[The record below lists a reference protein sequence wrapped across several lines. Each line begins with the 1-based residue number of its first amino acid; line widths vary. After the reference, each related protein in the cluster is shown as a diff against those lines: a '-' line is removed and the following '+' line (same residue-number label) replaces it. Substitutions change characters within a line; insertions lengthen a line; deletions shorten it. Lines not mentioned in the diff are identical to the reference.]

1 MNKDVFNFF
10 SSLLFTVLFFVLIIY
25 LIWNN
30 SVFGVDFSSIK
41 LPFSS

>member
-1 MNKDVFNFF
+1 MNKGVFESFL
-10 SSLLFTVLFFVLIIY
+10 SLFFTVLFFVLVIY